1 MKTTRFDT
9 PGGAEESSPERQV
22 VEENWRMLGGA
33 SRGQTPS
40 FGRGKSLEQV
50 VEEKRLQTEKKYRPP
65 SILAHIGSGVIGSL
79 IAELTLFPLD
89 TVKILVQT
97 SKNHSGNLETVLR
110 ILREKGV
117 LGFYQGIGGALF
129 KECFHSANFWL
140 WHGLV
145 FRHLATAGDTSASGE
160 WNRLLLHMFTKNLN
174 WLCTSPFEV
183 ISSNNQLSG
192 AGFFNTARKLYEQGG
207 LGFFY
212 RGLGYSLSL
221 TINPAIMHN
230 VIARMLKL
238 FRFVRVSMG
247 MDPLKAIEHGP
258 LTMFWATAI
267 GKVVATLLT
276 YPVIRAK
283 VLAQTTYPQ
292 YSAVWQFPMV
302 CREIIKNDGYRGF
315 FQGVVSMSYKTVLHN
330 ALMLSLK
337 NFIQPRQQTAPP
349 TPLGFHVS
357 DLHKLVPSA
366 YREPFTLGQ
375 VTAEKLDELLTHVR
389 SVSALHRIENLE
401 SSISDMKGD
410 LNEIKHLLLQSRRAD
425 PNDPGQARSQL
436 EV

>member
-1 MKTTRFDT
+1 MGTKTL
-9 PGGAEESSPERQV
+9 EQE
-22 VEENWRMLGGA
+22 VEER
-33 SRGQTPS
+33 R
-40 FGRGKSLEQV
+40 R
-50 VEEKRLQTEKKYRPP
+50 QTEKKYRPP

-79 IAELTLFPLD
+79 LAELTLFPLD
-89 TVKILVQT
+89 TVKLLVQT
-97 SKNHSGNLETVLR
+97 SKNHSGNLET
-110 ILREKGV
+110 ILRVFRERGL

-129 KECFHSANFWL
+129 KESFHSANFWL

-145 FRHLATAGDTSASGE
+145 FRHLAKAGDTSASGE
-160 WNRLLLHMFTKNLN
+160 WHRLLLHMFTKNLN

-192 AGFFNTARKLYEQGG
+192 AGFFVTARKLFAQGG
-207 LGFFY
+207 FGGFY

-230 VIARMLKL
+230 VIAKMLKL
-238 FRFVRVSMG
+238 FRFIRVSMG
-247 MDPLKAIEHGP
+247 ADPLKATEHGP
-258 LTMFWATAI
+258 LAMFWATAT
-267 GKVVATLLT
+267 GKIVATLMT

-292 YSAVWQFPMV
+292 YSAVWQFPLV

-315 FQGVVSMSYKTVLHN
+315 FQGVISMSYKTVLHN

-337 NFIQPRQQTAPP
+337 NFIQPRQQTAPA
-349 TPLGFHVS
+349 TPVGVQVS

-375 VTAEKLDELLTHVR
+375 ITAEKLDELASHIR
-389 SVSALHRIENLE
+389 SGSASNLSRIESLE
-401 SSISDMKGD
+401 SSISDVKGD
-410 LNEIKHLLLQSRRAD
+410 LREIKQLLLQ
-425 PNDPGQARSQL
+425 GQCKSPL
-436 EV
+436 I